1 MPQFIPHHANVS
13 GYALAFAATDAL
25 IAGAWLA
32 TVAWLSD
39 RARALLHWPRVRPP
53 RLAAVTAV
61 GTATVSGLQAAG
73 TAAVGAGL
81 WSASPGRPRQGRTC
95 ALALPQRCALLVAG
109 EDDVAARVAA
119 DEAPYPA
126 IDWTDPGGL
135 WASIAG

>member
-1 MPQFIPHHANVS
+1 M
-13 GYALAFAATDAL
+13 LAVPAATQ
-25 IAGAWLA
+25 AGRSHRGRHRNGLRPA
-32 TVAWLSD
+32 SRRD
-39 RARALLHWPRVRPP
+39 RSRGHRDY
-53 RLAAVTAV
+53 
-61 GTATVSGLQAAG
+61 
-73 TAAVGAGL
+73 
-81 WSASPGRPRQGRTC
+81 GRPHRAVPDKAGTC